1 MKGKASP
8 AERVYLEMVAA
19 YQGAILNYV
28 YRLVGDIDV
37 AEELTQDTFVKAYRA
52 LERLDLDQDKE
63 YLRRAWLYRI
73 AQNTA
78 TDHLRRRARLRWFSL
93 ENLTRAETPPAP
105 AADPA
110 EVPDERE
117 PVRRVLASLD
127 EAQRHILLLFNHEGL
142 SADEVADVL
151 GISAVAARK
160 RRQRASEVFRERYL
174 DLVGDP
180 PTGETD
186 RGPYTARP
194 ALEGRSAVDPVARE
208 RPVAGDPTAAPA
220 AQESRP

>member
-1 MKGKASP
+1 
-8 AERVYLEMVAA
+8 MVAA
-19 YQGAILNYV
+19 HQGAILNYV

-52 LERLDLDQDKE
+52 LERLDLDQDKA

-93 ENLTRAETPPAP
+93 DNLTRAETPPAP

-160 RRQRASEVFRERYL
+160 RRQRASETFRERYL
-174 DLVGDP
+174 ELVGSPPDP
-180 PTGETD
+180 
-186 RGPYTARP
+186 
-194 ALEGRSAVDPVARE
+194 DPVHGS
-208 RPVAGDPTAAPA
+208 RPDDPASGPAPA
-220 AQESRP
+220 AEPASDEAPAPRASLEARR